1 MLDSIL
7 SRGSQAPDS
16 VRDSLKK
23 ALDEEEE
30 VVLLLLTSPA
40 SSRSRGEI
48 RTPGVSTYE
57 RMAATLYFIFLKMP
71 MVLTCFKGTP
81 RHAHSLTCPYKHICL
96 SVCLFQSSPSLV
108 PTDGMYTTVLSPSNC
123 MYGWSV
129 IFRTNFPSMASM
141 NGTDFST
148 CDASPSE
155 DAHTEHA
162 QKHTHTKKT
171 LNASLK
177 AIQYAKALQSSSHSS
192 TSPCPHC
199 LVPIVPSGL

>member
-1 MLDSIL
+1 M
-7 SRGSQAPDS
+7 
-16 VRDSLKK
+16 
-23 ALDEEEE
+23 
-30 VVLLLLTSPA
+30 LLLLTSPA